1 MDPLGLLAEQFEPE
15 DEESGAEIANTG
27 YLSLVARL
35 NYQIHPKWN
44 LFVKG
49 MYETASVYKT
59 NNLFESGK
67 YRTSWGYQGGVEF
80 YPLGD
85 DNLHLFITGTGRAY
99 SLTERAKALDASV
112 ENTGRLSIGFVYKIP
127 LF

>member
-1 MDPLGLLAEQFEPE
+1 
-15 DEESGAEIANTG
+15 
-27 YLSLVARL
+27 
-35 NYQIHPKWN
+35 
-44 LFVKG
+44 

-112 ENTGRLSIGFVYKIP
+112 ENTGRLSIGFIYKIP